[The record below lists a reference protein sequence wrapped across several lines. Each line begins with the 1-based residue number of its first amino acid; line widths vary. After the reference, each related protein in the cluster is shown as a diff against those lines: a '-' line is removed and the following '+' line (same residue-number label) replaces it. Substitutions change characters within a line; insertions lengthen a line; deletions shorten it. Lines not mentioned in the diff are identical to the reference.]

1 MKNRGIDL
9 TEIYLTP
16 PFLEALPILEKLEDN
31 GYEAYFVGGSVRD
44 NLLGK
49 SIHDVDIASSA
60 LPQEV
65 KSIFKRTVD
74 VGIEHGTVM
83 VLKGGEGYEVTTF
96 RTEST
101 YKDFRRPDEVS
112 FVRSLKEDLKRRDF
126 TINALAM
133 TKDGKVI
140 DYFDGI
146 KDLKERRIQA
156 VGDPFERFSED
167 ALRMMRAVR
176 FQGQLGFEISQK
188 TLEAIQNYA
197 HLLEKIAIE
206 RIHEEFI
213 KLMTGDFRNK
223 AVLTLVETGL
233 YRYLPGL
240 DREKDALSEMGKLEG
255 VISSEIE
262 VWGLLLYFIEIENEE
277 TVRQFLRKWKTS
289 NQVIKE
295 TQKAIYG
302 LNQRLNDTYTVYT
315 LYQIGLPLMLHVE
328 KMLESLGHAPRY
340 TEIQKEWSSLP
351 IQSRSD
357 MAISGDVILKEVEEE
372 PGPWLG
378 NLLTYLEKQVVLGRV
393 KNQETVLI
401 EESKEFVREYKN
413 K

>member
-9 TEIYLTP
+9 TEIDLTP
-16 PFLEALPILEKLEDN
+16 PFLEALPILEKLEN
-31 GYEAYFVGGSVRD
+31 HGYEAYFVGGSVRD

-65 KSIFKRTVD
+65 KAIFKRTVD

-83 VLKGGEGYEVTTF
+83 VLKDGEGYEITTF

-112 FVRSLKEDLKRRDF
+112 FVRSLREDLKRRDF

-133 TKDGKVI
+133 TKEGKVI
-140 DYFDGI
+140 DYFEGI

-176 FQGQLGFEISQK
+176 FQGQLGFDISQK
-188 TLEAIQNYA
+188 TLEAIRNYA
-197 HLLEKIAIE
+197 YLLEKIAIE

-213 KLMTGDFRNK
+213 KLMTGTFRNK
-223 AVLTLVETGL
+223 AIPTLIETEL
-233 YRYLPGL
+233 YQHLPGL
-240 DREKDALSEMGKLEG
+240 DKEKDALLEMGKLEKTL
-255 VISSEIE
+255 SSEIE
-262 VWGLLLYFIEIENEE
+262 VWGLLLYFIEAESEE
-277 TVRQFLRKWKTS
+277 AVQHFLKKWKTS

-295 TQKAIYG
+295 TQKVIYG
-302 LNQRLNDTYTVYT
+302 LTQRLNDTYTVYT
-315 LYQIGLPLMLHVE
+315 LYEIGLPLMLHVE
-328 KMLESLGHAPRY
+328 KMLESLGYSPRY
-340 TEIQKEWSSLP
+340 TEIQKEWGTLP
-351 IQSRSD
+351 IQSQSD
-357 MAISGDVILKEVEEE
+357 MGISGDVILKEFEGK

-378 NLLTYLEKQVVLGRV
+378 ELLAHLEKQVVLGEVR
-393 KNQETVLI
+393 NQETALI
-401 EESKEFVREYKN
+401 EESEVFVRRHKSQ
-413 K
+413 